1 MKDEKFTT
9 IEENV
14 VLALLSRPQFRRWAG
29 LPEKGPLTL
38 QQIAD
43 CLDVSPQTIQG
54 IEYTGRYPDCPGG
67 GRGEPP
73 AQIRHR
79 PGGNGRPGRD
89 ECCAGRAAAWQA
101 IARPESRHR
110 SRRVGETL

>member
-1 MKDEKFTT
+1 MRGKYGKDEMTPERLFCPYYPMKDEKLTPL
-9 IEENV
+9 EKNV

-54 IEYTGRYPDCPGG
+54 IE
-67 GRGEPP
+67 
-73 AQIRHR
+73 A
-79 PGGNGRPGRD
+79 
-89 ECCAGRAAAWQA
+89 RARLKLKEALLKEFADH
-101 IARPESRHR
+101 EKM
-110 SRRVGETL
+110 